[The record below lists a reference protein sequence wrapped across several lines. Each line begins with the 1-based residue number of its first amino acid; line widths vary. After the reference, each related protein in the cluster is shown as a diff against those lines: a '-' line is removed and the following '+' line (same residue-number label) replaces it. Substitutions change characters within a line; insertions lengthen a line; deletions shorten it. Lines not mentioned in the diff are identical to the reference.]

1 MKNFVCVYKNLVTG
15 KIGVENVFAQNNVGA
30 REKWDRFIAP
40 YNKYSLIACG
50 EANFLESEEEEEI
63 VDEYTTD
70 DLGPDWW

>member
-1 MKNFVCVYKNLVTG
+1 MKNFACIYKDLVTDEI
-15 KIGVENVFAQNNVGA
+15 KIEIVVAQNNVGA
-30 REKWDRFIAP
+30 RGKWDRFIAP
-40 YNKYSLIACG
+40 YNHYSLIACK